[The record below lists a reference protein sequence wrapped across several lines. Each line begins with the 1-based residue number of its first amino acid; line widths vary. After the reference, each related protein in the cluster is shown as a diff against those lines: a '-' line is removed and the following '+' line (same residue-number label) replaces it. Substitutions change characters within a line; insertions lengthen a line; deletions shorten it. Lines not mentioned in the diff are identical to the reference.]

1 MSQSDGAQ
9 INGGFSP
16 AAIVHSRKKP
26 LIYLGVMFHLMKQG
40 ILGEVADGN
49 LSWILFSFFLTFIGG
64 LR

>member
-40 ILGEVADGN
+40 ILGEVADGEFIMN
-49 LSWILFSFFLTFIGG
+49 PFFILSYFYWGG
-64 LR
+64 G